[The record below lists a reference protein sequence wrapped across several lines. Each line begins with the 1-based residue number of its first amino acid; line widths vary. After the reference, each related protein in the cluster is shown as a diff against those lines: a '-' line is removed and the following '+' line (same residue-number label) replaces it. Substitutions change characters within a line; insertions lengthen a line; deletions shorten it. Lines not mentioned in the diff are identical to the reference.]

1 MERNRFKDYASNE
14 TNPDWENHIERRA
27 PLYRRVDDIR
37 SEYERDYTRIL
48 HSLAYRRLKHKT
60 QVFFNIDNDHIC
72 TRMEHVQHVESVSC
86 TIAKY
91 LGLNV
96 DLTRAIAMGHDLG
109 HAPFG
114 HEGEVE
120 LTNIRRELGLDAF
133 WHERNSLRMIEDIE
147 LLQDNNRNYQN
158 LNLTYAVRDGI
169 ISHCG
174 EVDENGI
181 VPRKEKID
189 LDTFATSGQYQAYT
203 WEGCVVKIADKI
215 AYLGRDIE
223 DAIRMEFIEDKD
235 IKELMEISRIY
246 GVKTINTTVIIHN
259 FITSICTN
267 SSPDAGIRLSDE
279 HNHMLNSIKDFNYR
293 TIYKN
298 PKFNVYRK
306 YAALIIRSIYDTLM
320 ESYDSS
326 CGINTIYNLMA
337 KKKTYPRLIRNFV
350 NHLLV
355 YTDVSSDIYNDV
367 YSGLYPDNYSDAC
380 QLAGSEEALKDE
392 YRNRKIYGL
401 LETKNIYAQAI
412 IDYISGMTDRY
423 AIEMFNELIRY

>member
-1 MERNRFKDYASNE
+1 MISGQFKDVASNE
-14 TNPDWENHIERRA
+14 SNPHWAKHIKRQQELYKREN
-27 PLYRRVDDIR
+27 DIR

-120 LTNIRRELGLDAF
+120 LTEIRKELGLDRF
-133 WHERNSLRMIEDIE
+133 WHERNSLHIIDNIE
-147 LLQDNNRNYQN
+147 LLEDNQKNYKN

-181 VPRKEKID
+181 FPRKEAID
-189 LDTFATSGQYQAYT
+189 LNVFSHSGEYSAFT

-223 DAIRMEFIEDKD
+223 DALRLYFIDK
-235 IKELMEISRIY
+235 KEISNLINISKKY
-246 GVKTINTTVIIHN
+246 DEKVINTTVIIHN
-259 FITSICTN
+259 FITSICEN
-267 SSPDAGIRLSDE
+267 SSPENGIRLSDR
-279 HNHMLNSIKDFNYR
+279 HNSMLNEVKDFNYNA
-293 TIYKN
+293 IYKN
-298 PKFNVYRK
+298 KKFDVYRN
-306 YAALIIRSIYDTLM
+306 YVALIIRSIFDTLM
-320 ESYDSS
+320 SAYD
-326 CGINTIYNLMA
+326 GQNTPHQLLKMVKVYPTLIKDFLQHINQYSTLVPGKPKVA
-337 KKKTYPRLIRNFV
+337 KQLEKYKNIK
-350 NHLLV
+350 V
-355 YTDVSSDIYNDV
+355 YGN
-367 YSGLYPDNYSDAC
+367 
-380 QLAGSEEALKDE
+380 
-392 YRNRKIYGL
+392 
-401 LETKNIYAQAI
+401 LETKEIYAQAI

-423 AIEMFNELIRY
+423 AITVFNELIRY

>member
-1 MERNRFKDYASNE
+1 MTQNIFSNYASTPE
-14 TNPDWENHIERRA
+14 NPHWQEHIERKT
-27 PLYRRVDDIR
+27 PLYQRKNDIR
-37 SEYERDYTRIL
+37 SDYERDYTRIL

-120 LTNIRRELGLDAF
+120 LSNIRAELGMDKF
-133 WHERNSLRMIEDIE
+133 WHERNSLRIIDNIE
-147 LLQDNNRNYQN
+147 LLEDNNSDFRN
-158 LNLTYAVRDGI
+158 LDLTYAVRDGI

-181 VPRKEKID
+181 IPRKERID
-189 LDTFATSGQYQAYT
+189 LDEFSTSGQYQAYT

-223 DAIRMEFIEDKD
+223 DAIRMNFIEEKDKQ
-235 IKELMEISRIY
+235 ELRDISRLY
-246 GVKTINTTVIIHN
+246 GEKTINTTIIIHN
-259 FITSICTN
+259 FITSICNN
-267 SSPDAGIRLSDE
+267 SSPEAGIRLSDE
-279 HNHMLNSIKDFNYR
+279 DNKMLNQIKDFNYD

-298 PKFNVYRK
+298 AKFNVYK
-306 YAALIIRSIYDTLM
+306 NYAALVIRSIYNTLIDLYDCDNTLNKLSEK
-320 ESYDSS
+320 ES
-326 CGINTIYNLMA
+326 
-337 KKKTYPRLIRNFV
+337 TYPTLIDDFAKHIR
-350 NHLLV
+350 
-355 YTDVSSDIYNDV
+355 V
-367 YSGLYPDNYSDAC
+367 YSELENNERYNERY
-380 QLAGSEEALKDE
+380 K
-392 YRNRKIYGL
+392 NKKIYGK
-401 LETKNIYAQAI
+401 LEDKKIYAQAI

-423 AIEMFNELIRY
+423 AIEIFNELLRY

>member
-1 MERNRFKDYASNE
+1 MTQNIFSNYASTPE
-14 TNPDWENHIERRA
+14 NPHWQEHIERKT
-27 PLYRRVDDIR
+27 PLYQRKNDIR
-37 SEYERDYTRIL
+37 SDYERDYTRIL

-120 LTNIRRELGLDAF
+120 LSNIRAELGMDKF
-133 WHERNSLRMIEDIE
+133 WHERNSLRIIDNIE
-147 LLQDNNRNYQN
+147 LLEDNNSDFRN
-158 LNLTYAVRDGI
+158 LDLTYAVRDGI

-181 VPRKEKID
+181 IPRKERIN
-189 LDTFATSGQYQAYT
+189 LDEFRTSGQYQAYT

-223 DAIRMEFIEDKD
+223 DAIRMNFIEEKDKQ
-235 IKELMEISRIY
+235 ELRDISRLY
-246 GVKTINTTVIIHN
+246 GEKTINTTIIIHN
-259 FITSICTN
+259 FITSICDN
-267 SSPDAGIRLSDE
+267 SSPEAGIRLSDE
-279 HNHMLNSIKDFNYR
+279 DNKMLNQIKDFNYD

-298 PKFNVYRK
+298 AKFNVYK
-306 YAALIIRSIYDTLM
+306 NYAALVIRSIYNTLIDLYDCDNTLNKLSEK
-320 ESYDSS
+320 ES
-326 CGINTIYNLMA
+326 
-337 KKKTYPRLIRNFV
+337 TYPTLIDDFAKHIR
-350 NHLLV
+350 
-355 YTDVSSDIYNDV
+355 V
-367 YSGLYPDNYSDAC
+367 YSELENNERYKN
-380 QLAGSEEALKDE
+380 K
-392 YRNRKIYGL
+392 KIYGK
-401 LETKNIYAQAI
+401 LEDKKIYAQAI

-423 AIEMFNELIRY
+423 AIEIFNELLRY

>member
-1 MERNRFKDYASNE
+1 MISGQFKNYASNE
-14 TNPDWENHIERRA
+14 ANPNWEKHIERQKE
-27 PLYRRVDDIR
+27 LYKRENDIR

-96 DLTRAIAMGHDLG
+96 ELTRAIAMGHDLG

-120 LTNIRRELGLDAF
+120 LTKIREELGLDCF
-133 WHERNSLRMIEDIE
+133 WHERNSLRIIDNIE
-147 LLQDNNRNYQN
+147 LLEDNQKNYKN

-174 EVDENGI
+174 EIDENGI
-181 VPRKEKID
+181 IPRKEAID
-189 LDTFATSGQYQAYT
+189 LNAFSRSGEYQAYT

-223 DAIRMEFIEDKD
+223 DALRLHFIDK
-235 IKELMEISRIY
+235 KEISKLIKISKKY
-246 GVKTINTTVIIHN
+246 NEKVINTTVIIHN
-259 FITSICTN
+259 FIISICEN
-267 SSPDAGIRLSDE
+267 SSPENGIRLSDKY
-279 HNHMLNSIKDFNYR
+279 NSMLNEVKAFNYNA
-293 TIYKN
+293 IYKN
-298 PKFNVYRK
+298 EKFNIYRK
-306 YAALIIRSIYDTLM
+306 YVALIIRSIFDTLM
-320 ESYDSS
+320 DLFDYT
-326 CGINTIYNLMA
+326 NTPVKLLKMI
-337 KKKTYPRLIRNFV
+337 KTYPILIKDFLHHLNQYSNFKHT
-350 NHLLV
+350 NP
-355 YTDVSSDIYNDV
+355 DVARQVEKYKNT
-367 YSGLYPDNYSDAC
+367 
-380 QLAGSEEALKDE
+380 
-392 YRNRKIYGL
+392 KIYGS
-401 LETKNIYAQAI
+401 LETKELYIQAI

-423 AIEMFNELIRY
+423 AITVFNELIKY

>member
-1 MERNRFKDYASNE
+1 MTSGKFKGYASNE
-14 TNPDWENHIERRA
+14 SNPNWQKHIERQKE
-27 PLYRRVDDIR
+27 LYRRDNDIP

-120 LTNIRRELGLDAF
+120 LTKIREELGLDRF
-133 WHERNSLRMIEDIE
+133 WHERNSLLIIDNIE
-147 LLQDNNRNYQN
+147 LLEDNQKNYKN

-181 VPRKEKID
+181 FPRKEAID
-189 LDTFATSGQYQAYT
+189 LNDFYYSGEYQAYT

-223 DAIRMEFIEDKD
+223 DALRMHFIDNKEITKL
-235 IKELMEISRIY
+235 IKISRKY
-246 GVKTINTTVIIHN
+246 GEKVINTTVIIHN
-259 FITSICTN
+259 FIISICEN
-267 SSPDAGIRLSDE
+267 SSPENGIRLSDK
-279 HNHMLNSIKDFNYR
+279 HNSMLNEVKEYNYEA
-293 TIYKN
+293 IYKN
-298 PKFNVYRK
+298 IKFDVYRK
-306 YAALIIRSIYDTLM
+306 YAALIIRSVFDTLM
-320 ESYDSS
+320 NAYDRQ
-326 CGINTIYNLMA
+326 NTPSQLLKMR
-337 KKKTYPRLIRNFV
+337 KTYPT
-350 NHLLV
+350 LV
-355 YTDVSSDIYNDV
+355 KDFLQHINQYSTLEPHNPDVAKQIAKYKNT
-367 YSGLYPDNYSDAC
+367 
-380 QLAGSEEALKDE
+380 
-392 YRNRKIYGL
+392 KIYGN
-401 LETKNIYAQAI
+401 LETKELYAQAI

-423 AIEMFNELIRY
+423 AVTVFNELLHY

>member
-1 MERNRFKDYASNE
+1 MTSGKFKGYASNE
-14 TNPDWENHIERRA
+14 SNPNWQKHIERQKE
-27 PLYRRVDDIR
+27 LYRRDNDIR

-120 LTNIRRELGLDAF
+120 LTKIREELGLDRF
-133 WHERNSLRMIEDIE
+133 WHERNSLRIIDNIE
-147 LLQDNNRNYQN
+147 LLEDNQKNYKN

-181 VPRKEKID
+181 FPRKEAID
-189 LDTFATSGQYQAYT
+189 LNDFSYSGEYQAYT

-223 DAIRMEFIEDKD
+223 DALRMHFIDNKEITKL
-235 IKELMEISRIY
+235 IKISRKY
-246 GVKTINTTVIIHN
+246 GEKVINTTVIIHN
-259 FITSICTN
+259 FIISICEN
-267 SSPDAGIRLSDE
+267 SSPENGIRLSDK
-279 HNHMLNSIKDFNYR
+279 HNSMLNEVKEYNYEA
-293 TIYKN
+293 IYKN
-298 PKFNVYRK
+298 IKFDVYRK
-306 YAALIIRSIYDTLM
+306 YAALIIRSVFDTLM
-320 ESYDSS
+320 NAYDRQ
-326 CGINTIYNLMA
+326 NTPSQLLKMR
-337 KKKTYPRLIRNFV
+337 KTYPT
-350 NHLLV
+350 LV
-355 YTDVSSDIYNDV
+355 KDFLQHINQYSTLEPHNPDVAKQIAKYKNT
-367 YSGLYPDNYSDAC
+367 
-380 QLAGSEEALKDE
+380 
-392 YRNRKIYGL
+392 KIYGN
-401 LETKNIYAQAI
+401 LETKELYAQAI

-423 AIEMFNELIRY
+423 AVTVFNELLHY

>member
-1 MERNRFKDYASNE
+1 MISGKFKECASNE
-14 TNPDWENHIERRA
+14 ANPNWEKHIERQQD
-27 PLYRRVDDIR
+27 LYKRENDIR

-96 DLTRAIAMGHDLG
+96 ELTRAIAMGHDLG

-120 LTNIRRELGLDAF
+120 LTKIREELGLDRF
-133 WHERNSLRMIEDIE
+133 WHERNSLRIIDNIE
-147 LLQDNNRNYQN
+147 LLEDNQKNYKN

-169 ISHCG
+169 VSHCG

-181 VPRKEKID
+181 FPRKEAID
-189 LDTFATSGQYQAYT
+189 LNRITKSGEYQAYT

-223 DAIRMEFIEDKD
+223 DA
-235 IKELMEISRIY
+235 LRIY
-246 GVKTINTTVIIHN
+246 FIDKKEIKNLIRIARKYDEKVINTTVIIHN
-259 FITSICTN
+259 FIISICEN
-267 SSPDAGIRLSDE
+267 SSPENGIRLSDK
-279 HNHMLNSIKDFNYR
+279 HNSMLNEVKAFNNEAIYR
-293 TIYKN
+293 N
-298 PKFNVYRK
+298 SKFDVYRN
-306 YAALIIRSIYDTLM
+306 YAALIIRSIFDTLM
-320 ESYDSS
+320 AVYD
-326 CGINTIYNLMA
+326 GHKTPHRLLQMIKVYPTLIKDFLQHINQYSTIVPSKSEVA
-337 KKKTYPRLIRNFV
+337 KQIKKYKN
-350 NHLLV
+350 
-355 YTDVSSDIYNDV
+355 
-367 YSGLYPDNYSDAC
+367 A
-380 QLAGSEEALKDE
+380 
-392 YRNRKIYGL
+392 KIYGD
-401 LETKNIYAQAI
+401 LETKEIYAQAI

-423 AIEMFNELIRY
+423 AIAVFNELIKY

>member
-1 MERNRFKDYASNE
+1 MISGRFKECASDE
-14 TNPDWENHIERRA
+14 ANPNWEKHIERQQE
-27 PLYRRVDDIR
+27 LYKRDNDIR

-120 LTNIRRELGLDAF
+120 LTKIREELGLDCF
-133 WHERNSLRMIEDIE
+133 WHERNSLRIIDNIE
-147 LLQDNNRNYQN
+147 LLEDNQKNYKN

-181 VPRKEKID
+181 FPRKDAID
-189 LDTFATSGQYQAYT
+189 LGVFSHSGEYQAYT

-223 DAIRMEFIEDKD
+223 DALCMHFIDR
-235 IKELMEISRIY
+235 KEMKKLIEISRKY
-246 GVKTINTTVIIHN
+246 DEKTINTTVIIHN
-259 FITSICTN
+259 FIISICEN
-267 SSPDAGIRLSDE
+267 SSPDVGIRLSE
-279 HNHMLNSIKDFNYR
+279 KHNSMLKEIKDFN
-293 TIYKN
+293 TKAIYKN
-298 PKFNVYRK
+298 VKFDVYRK
-306 YAALIIRSIYDTLM
+306 YVALIIRSIFNTLM
-320 ESYDSS
+320 EAYDKQ
-326 CGINTIYNLMA
+326 NTPSKLLKMI
-337 KKKTYPRLIRNFV
+337 KTYPVLIKDFLQHINQ
-350 NHLLV
+350 
-355 YTDVSSDIYNDV
+355 
-367 YSGLYPDNYSDAC
+367 YSTLEPHKPEVAKQIEKYKNM
-380 QLAGSEEALKDE
+380 
-392 YRNRKIYGL
+392 KIYSN
-401 LETKNIYAQAI
+401 LETKEIYAQAI

-423 AIEMFNELIRY
+423 AISVFNELLHY

>member
-1 MERNRFKDYASNE
+1 MTQNIFSSYASTQE
-14 TNPDWENHIERRA
+14 NPHWQEHIERKT
-27 PLYRRVDDIR
+27 PLYQRKNDIR
-37 SEYERDYTRIL
+37 SDYERDYTRIL

-120 LTNIRRELGLDAF
+120 LSNIRAELGMDKF
-133 WHERNSLRMIEDIE
+133 WHERNSLRIIDNIE
-147 LLQDNNRNYQN
+147 LLEDNNSDFRN
-158 LNLTYAVRDGI
+158 LDLTYAVRDGI

-181 VPRKEKID
+181 IPRKERID
-189 LDTFATSGQYQAYT
+189 LDEFSTSGQYQAYT

-223 DAIRMEFIEDKD
+223 DAIRMNFIEEKDKQ
-235 IKELMEISRIY
+235 ELRDISRLY
-246 GVKTINTTVIIHN
+246 GEKTINTTIIIHN
-259 FITSICTN
+259 FITSICNN
-267 SSPDAGIRLSDE
+267 SSPEAGIRLSDE
-279 HNHMLNSIKDFNYR
+279 DNKMLNQIKDFNYD

-298 PKFNVYRK
+298 AKFNVYK
-306 YAALIIRSIYDTLM
+306 NYAALVIRSIYNTLIDLYDCDNTLNKLSEK
-320 ESYDSS
+320 ES
-326 CGINTIYNLMA
+326 
-337 KKKTYPRLIRNFV
+337 TYPTLIDDFAKHIR
-350 NHLLV
+350 
-355 YTDVSSDIYNDV
+355 V
-367 YSGLYPDNYSDAC
+367 YSELENNERYKN
-380 QLAGSEEALKDE
+380 K
-392 YRNRKIYGL
+392 KIYGK
-401 LETKNIYAQAI
+401 LEDKKIYAQAI

-423 AIEMFNELIRY
+423 AIEIFNELLRY

>member
-1 MERNRFKDYASNE
+1 MISGQFKEFASNE
-14 TNPDWENHIERRA
+14 SNPNWAKHIERQQE
-27 PLYRRVDDIR
+27 LYQRENDIR

-86 TIAKY
+86 TIAKH

-120 LTNIRRELGLDAF
+120 LTNIRHELGLDRF
-133 WHERNSLRMIEDIE
+133 WHERNSLRIIDNIE
-147 LLQDNNRNYQN
+147 LLEDNEKNYKN

-181 VPRKEKID
+181 FPRNEAIN
-189 LDTFATSGQYQAYT
+189 LNEFSHSGEYQAYT

-223 DAIRMEFIEDKD
+223 A
-235 IKELMEISRIY
+235 
-246 GVKTINTTVIIHN
+246 
-259 FITSICTN
+259 
-267 SSPDAGIRLSDE
+267 
-279 HNHMLNSIKDFNYR
+279 
-293 TIYKN
+293 
-298 PKFNVYRK
+298 
-306 YAALIIRSIYDTLM
+306 
-320 ESYDSS
+320 
-326 CGINTIYNLMA
+326 
-337 KKKTYPRLIRNFV
+337 
-350 NHLLV
+350 
-355 YTDVSSDIYNDV
+355 
-367 YSGLYPDNYSDAC
+367 
-380 QLAGSEEALKDE
+380 EA
-392 YRNRKIYGL
+392 
-401 LETKNIYAQAI
+401 
-412 IDYISGMTDRY
+412 
-423 AIEMFNELIRY
+423 

>member
-1 MERNRFKDYASNE
+1 MTKNIFSNYASTPE
-14 TNPDWENHIERRA
+14 NPHWQEHIERKT
-27 PLYRRVDDIR
+27 PLYQRKNDIR
-37 SEYERDYTRIL
+37 SDYERDYTRIL

-120 LTNIRRELGLDAF
+120 LSNIRAELGMDKF
-133 WHERNSLRMIEDIE
+133 WHERNSLRIIDNIE
-147 LLQDNNRNYQN
+147 LLEDNNSDFRN
-158 LNLTYAVRDGI
+158 LDLTYAVRDGI

-181 VPRKEKID
+181 IPRKERIA
-189 LDTFATSGQYQAYT
+189 LDEFSTSGQYQAYT

-223 DAIRMEFIEDKD
+223 DAIRMNFIEEKDKQ
-235 IKELMEISRIY
+235 ELRDISRLY
-246 GVKTINTTVIIHN
+246 GEKTINTTIIIHN
-259 FITSICTN
+259 FITSICDN
-267 SSPDAGIRLSDE
+267 SSPEAGIRLSDE
-279 HNHMLNSIKDFNYR
+279 DNKMLNQIKDFNYN

-298 PKFNVYRK
+298 AKFNVYK
-306 YAALIIRSIYDTLM
+306 NYAALVIRSIYNTLIDLYDCDNTLNKLSEK
-320 ESYDSS
+320 ES
-326 CGINTIYNLMA
+326 
-337 KKKTYPRLIRNFV
+337 TYPTLIDDFAKHIR
-350 NHLLV
+350 
-355 YTDVSSDIYNDV
+355 V
-367 YSGLYPDNYSDAC
+367 YSELENNERYKN
-380 QLAGSEEALKDE
+380 K
-392 YRNRKIYGL
+392 KIYGK
-401 LETKNIYAQAI
+401 LEDKKIYAQAI

-423 AIEMFNELIRY
+423 AIEIFNELLRY

>member
-1 MERNRFKDYASNE
+1 MISGLFKDVASNE
-14 TNPDWENHIERRA
+14 TNPNWEKHVERQQE
-27 PLYRRVDDIR
+27 LYKRENDIR

-86 TIAKY
+86 TIAQY

-120 LTNIRRELGLDAF
+120 LTRIREELGLDRF
-133 WHERNSLRMIEDIE
+133 WHERNSLRIIDNIE
-147 LLQDNNRNYQN
+147 LLEDNQRNYKN

-181 VPRKEKID
+181 FPREEAID
-189 LDTFATSGQYQAYT
+189 LNKFSQSGEYQAYT

-223 DAIRMEFIEDKD
+223 DALRMHFIDKKAISEL
-235 IKELMEISRIY
+235 IKISKKY
-246 GVKTINTTVIIHN
+246 DEKVINTTVIIHN
-259 FITSICTN
+259 FIISICEN
-267 SSPDAGIRLSDE
+267 SSPEKGIRLSDK
-279 HNHMLNSIKDFNYR
+279 HNSMLNEVKAFNYKA
-293 TIYKN
+293 IYKN
-298 PKFNVYRK
+298 IKFDVYRK
-306 YAALIIRSIYDTLM
+306 YASLIIRSIYDTLM
-320 ESYDSS
+320 RAYDNQNTPYKLLQLVKVYPTLIKDFLQH
-326 CGINTIYNLMA
+326 INQYSTLVPGKPEVA
-337 KKKTYPRLIRNFV
+337 EQLKKYKNT
-350 NHLLV
+350 
-355 YTDVSSDIYNDV
+355 
-367 YSGLYPDNYSDAC
+367 
-380 QLAGSEEALKDE
+380 
-392 YRNRKIYGL
+392 KIYGN
-401 LETKNIYAQAI
+401 LETKEIYAQAI

-423 AIEMFNELIRY
+423 AITIFNELIKY

>member
-1 MERNRFKDYASNE
+1 MVRGLFNDVASKE
-14 TNPDWENHIERRA
+14 GNPNWEKHIERQQQ
-27 PLYRRVDDIR
+27 LYKREHDIR

-86 TIAKY
+86 TIANY
-91 LGLNV
+91 LGLNA

-120 LTNIRRELGLDAF
+120 LSRIREELGLDKF
-133 WHERNSLRMIEDIE
+133 WHERNSLRIIDDIE
-147 LLQDNNRNYQN
+147 LLEDVEKNYKN

-174 EVDENGI
+174 ELDENGI
-181 VPRKEKID
+181 KPRTDAINLNDFSKPGD
-189 LDTFATSGQYQAYT
+189 VQAYT

-223 DAIRMEFIEDKD
+223 DALRMDFIDKHDRRELIRIPKKYNEK
-235 IKELMEISRIY
+235 
-246 GVKTINTTVIIHN
+246 VINTTVIIHN
-259 FITSICTN
+259 FIISICEN
-267 SSPDAGIRLSDE
+267 SSPENGIRLSDE
-279 HNHMLNSIKDFNYR
+279 HNHMLKEVKDFNTR
-293 TIYKN
+293 AIYKN
-298 PKFNVYRK
+298 QKFDVYRK

-320 ESYDSS
+320 TAFDYEKTNKKLAKMECAYPTLINDFLHHINQYSVIQPLNSNFAKERSYYK
-326 CGINTIYNLMA
+326 NT
-337 KKKTYPRLIRNFV
+337 
-350 NHLLV
+350 
-355 YTDVSSDIYNDV
+355 
-367 YSGLYPDNYSDAC
+367 
-380 QLAGSEEALKDE
+380 
-392 YRNRKIYGL
+392 KIYGNL
-401 LETKNIYAQAI
+401 DSKDIYAQAI

-423 AIEMFNELIRY
+423 AISIFNELLRY

>member
-1 MERNRFKDYASNE
+1 MISGKFKEYASNE
-14 TNPDWENHIERRA
+14 VNPNWGKHIERQQD
-27 PLYRRVDDIR
+27 LYKRENDIR

-120 LTNIRRELGLDAF
+120 LTKIRDELGLDRF
-133 WHERNSLRMIEDIE
+133 WHERNSLRIIDNIE
-147 LLQDNNRNYQN
+147 LLEDNQKNYKN

-169 ISHCG
+169 VSHCG

-181 VPRKEKID
+181 FPRKEAID
-189 LDTFATSGQYQAYT
+189 LNQITKSGEYQAYT

-223 DAIRMEFIEDKD
+223 DALRIYFIDK
-235 IKELMEISRIY
+235 KEISKLIGIAKKY
-246 GVKTINTTVIIHN
+246 DEKVINTTVIIHN
-259 FITSICTN
+259 FIISICEN
-267 SSPDAGIRLSDE
+267 SSPENGIRLSDK
-279 HNHMLNSIKDFNYR
+279 HNSMLDEVKAFNNEAIYR
-293 TIYKN
+293 N
-298 PKFNVYRK
+298 RKFDVYRN

-320 ESYDSS
+320 KAYD
-326 CGINTIYNLMA
+326 GQKTPYRLLQMIKVYPTLIKDFLQHINQYSTIVPSKLEVA
-337 KKKTYPRLIRNFV
+337 KQVEKYKNI
-350 NHLLV
+350 
-355 YTDVSSDIYNDV
+355 
-367 YSGLYPDNYSDAC
+367 
-380 QLAGSEEALKDE
+380 
-392 YRNRKIYGL
+392 KIYGN
-401 LETKNIYAQAI
+401 LETEEIYAQAI

-423 AIEMFNELIRY
+423 AITVFNELIKY

>member
-1 MERNRFKDYASNE
+1 MISGKFKECASNE
-14 TNPDWENHIERRA
+14 ANPNWEKHIARQQD
-27 PLYRRVDDIR
+27 LYKRENDIR

-96 DLTRAIAMGHDLG
+96 ELTRAIAMGHDLG

-120 LTNIRRELGLDAF
+120 LTKIREELGLDRF
-133 WHERNSLRMIEDIE
+133 WHERNSLRIIDNIE
-147 LLQDNNRNYQN
+147 LLEDNQKNYKN

-169 ISHCG
+169 VSHCG

-181 VPRKEKID
+181 FPRKEAID
-189 LDTFATSGQYQAYT
+189 LNQITKSGEYQAYT

-223 DAIRMEFIEDKD
+223 DA
-235 IKELMEISRIY
+235 LRIY
-246 GVKTINTTVIIHN
+246 FIDKKEIKNLIRIARKYDEKVINTTVIIHN
-259 FITSICTN
+259 FIISICEN
-267 SSPDAGIRLSDE
+267 SSPENGIRLSDK
-279 HNHMLNSIKDFNYR
+279 HNSMLNEVKAFNNEAIYR
-293 TIYKN
+293 N
-298 PKFNVYRK
+298 SKFDVYRN

-320 ESYDSS
+320 EAYDEQKTPYRLLQMIKVYPTLIKDFLQH
-326 CGINTIYNLMA
+326 INQYSMLVPGKLEVA
-337 KKKTYPRLIRNFV
+337 KQVEKYKNI
-350 NHLLV
+350 
-355 YTDVSSDIYNDV
+355 
-367 YSGLYPDNYSDAC
+367 
-380 QLAGSEEALKDE
+380 
-392 YRNRKIYGL
+392 KIYGN
-401 LETKNIYAQAI
+401 LETKEIYAQAI

-423 AIEMFNELIRY
+423 AITVFNELIKY